1 MPDWKETNIDL
12 SLLIA
17 LMLALTVITGGT
29 LGFLSWM
36 DTRIDERVQ
45 QQTTHLEYRLSSIES
60 SLIEYKRTSVERH
73 KEVMDRL
80 NDD

>member
-36 DTRIDERVQ
+36 DTRIDERVK
-45 QQTTHLEYRLSSIES
+45 QQTVHLEYRLSSIES
-60 SLIEYKRTSVERH
+60 SLLEYKRTSVERH
-73 KEVMDRL
+73 KEIMERL
-80 NDD
+80 KEW